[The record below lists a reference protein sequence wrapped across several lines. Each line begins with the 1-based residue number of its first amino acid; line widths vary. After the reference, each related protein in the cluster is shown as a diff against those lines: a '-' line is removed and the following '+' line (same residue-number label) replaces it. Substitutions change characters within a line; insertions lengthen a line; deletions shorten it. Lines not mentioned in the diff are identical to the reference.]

1 MHLRAAKKRDLSAI
15 VRIYNASI
23 PDGMA
28 TADTEPVTVE
38 ERQAWFASHQH
49 PAYPLLVATAPAE
62 RHTLWGWGSLS
73 AFYGR
78 PAYAGT
84 REVAVYIAP
93 EARRRGVGTALLTAL
108 IDEARKTDLHTLLAY
123 VFSHNEPSLNLFR
136 QAGFAVWGQLPGVA
150 RNQGEAIDL
159 TILGLTLTSVPSG

>member
-1 MHLRAAKKRDLSAI
+1 MQLRKAKKRDLSAI

-28 TADTEPVTVE
+28 TADTEPVTME
-38 ERQAWFASHQH
+38 ERQGWFASHQQ
-49 PAYPLLVATAPAE
+49 PAYPLLVATAPNE

-84 REVAVYIAP
+84 REVAIYIAP
-93 EARRRGVGTALLTAL
+93 EARRRGVGTTLLTAL
-108 IDEARKTDLHTLLAY
+108 IDEARQAELHTLLAY
-123 VFSHNEPSLNLFR
+123 IFSHNEPSLNLFR
-136 QAGFAVWGQLPGVA
+136 QAGFAVWGHCPGVA
-150 RNQGEAIDL
+150 RNQGQAIDL
-159 TILGLTLTSVPSG
+159 TILGLTLSSAP